1 MNCGNNELRIPDH
14 KKGTTW
20 DGISL
25 TFSNIPVNGNVK
37 TPMDVSSISV
47 VANIIKG
54 RPGSIAL
61 VMSTDNGAIVMGDTE
76 HPTATNII
84 SFLPRIINLP
94 AYDYV
99 FEIKIYYPDGTNY
112 PFPKIFWN
120 ITD

>member
-1 MNCGNNELRIPDH
+1 MSCTNNDFRIPDH
-14 KKGTTW
+14 KKETTW

-25 TFSNIPVNGNVK
+25 AFSNKEDDNTK
-37 TPMDVSSISV
+37 TPMDVSAIKV
-47 VANIIKG
+47 VAKLIKG
-54 RPGSIAL
+54 RLGSTPL
-61 VMSTDNGAIVMGDTE
+61 EMSTDNGAIVMGDSE
-76 HPTATNII
+76 NPTATNII

-112 PFPKIFWN
+112 SFPKIFWN

>member
-1 MNCGNNELRIPDH
+1 MNCGNDELRLPDH

-25 TFSNIPVNGNVK
+25 AFSNKEEGNVK
-37 TPMDVSSISV
+37 TPMDVSAIEV
-47 VANIIKG
+47 VGKLIKG
-54 RPGSIAL
+54 RLGSTAL
-61 VMSTDNGAIVMGDTE
+61 EMSTDNGAIVMGDTE
-76 HPTATNII
+76 NPIATNII

-94 AYDYV
+94 AYDYT

-112 PFPKIFWN
+112 PFPKIFLN